1 MKYHVSLIDSD
12 IYKFTM
18 QMAICQLYPKVLNHY
33 RFVNRDNREF
43 PEGFDKRLTE
53 IVDSFRGISLKK
65 DEKDFMQEKCYYLNP
80 VYLDFLSGYRYNPKE
95 VIIKQEGP
103 KLNLDIIG
111 PAYRTVLWEVPL
123 MATISELYF
132 DMKATNKYEF
142 ISTRNSLTEINKQK
156 AEALADIDVYYS
168 DFGTRRRVSFENQNK
183 VVEDL
188 KKYGKGHL
196 LGTSNVYLAMKH
208 DLMPAGTVAHEW
220 YSLHAAI
227 YGYIMANEKAND
239 AWIQVFQ
246 GDLGTGLPDTF
257 TTDVFL
263 QSFNTK
269 YAKLYDGLRQDS
281 WDPLAF
287 LEKVLSHYNK
297 LRINPLYKMLLFSD
311 NLKSIDQIKT
321 IHDACKGRTNDRYG
335 IGTWLSNDVGVKP
348 LNMVIKLIGC
358 LFDEVHGWV
367 NTIKLSDDINK
378 NTGDPET
385 IELCKKTLNIK
396 K

>member
-18 QMAICQLYPKVLNHY
+18 QMAICQLYPRVLNHY

-43 PEGFDKRLTE
+43 PDGFDKRLTE
-53 IVDSFRGISLKK
+53 IVDGFRGIALKK
-65 DEKDFMQEKCYYLNP
+65 DEKDFMREKCYYLNP
-80 VYLDFLSGYRYNPKE
+80 VYLDFLSGYRYDPKE
-95 VIIKQEGP
+95 VIIKQNGP
-103 KLNLDIIG
+103 KLSLDIIG
-111 PAYRTVLWEVPL
+111 PAYRAVLCEVPL
-123 MATISELYF
+123 MSTISELYF
-132 DMKATNKYEF
+132 DMTSQIEL
-142 ISTRNSLTEINKQK
+142 IPDTLTKINKMK
-156 AEALADIDVYYS
+156 AENLANIDVYYS
-168 DFGTRRRVSFENQNK
+168 EFGTRRRKSFENQNK
-183 VVEDL
+183 VVDDL

-196 LGTSNVYLAMKH
+196 LGTSNVYLAMTH
-208 DLMPAGTVAHEW
+208 YLMPAGTVAHEW
-220 YSLHAAI
+220 YSLHAAL

-239 AWIQVFQ
+239 SWIQVFQ

-281 WDPLAF
+281 GDLLAF
-287 LEKVLSHYNK
+287 LEKVLAHYNK
-297 LRINPLYKMLLFSD
+297 LKINPLYKMLLFSD
-311 NLKSIDQIKT
+311 NLKSIVQIKT

-335 IGTWLSNDVGVKP
+335 IGTWLSNDCGVKP

-358 LFDEVHGWV
+358 LFDEARGWINAV
-367 NTIKLSDDINK
+367 KISDDVSK

-385 IELCKKTLNIK
+385 VELCKKTLKIK
-396 K
+396 D

>member
-1 MKYHVSLIDSD
+1 MKYHVSLIDTD
-12 IYKFTM
+12 IYKLTM

-43 PEGFDKRLTE
+43 PDGFDKRLKE
-53 IVDSFRGISLKK
+53 IIDSFRGITLHR
-65 DEKDFMQEKCYYLNP
+65 DEKEFLQEKCYYLNP
-80 VYLDFLSGYRYNPKE
+80 VYLDFLDGYRYDPNE

-103 KLNLDIIG
+103 KLSLDIIG
-111 PAYRTVLWEVPL
+111 PAYRAVLWEVPL

-132 DMKATNKYEF
+132 DMTFQPGFDDKK
-142 ISTRNSLTEINKQK
+142 LTEINKKK
-156 AEALADIDVYYS
+156 AEDLAYIDVYYS
-168 DFGTRRRVSFENQNK
+168 EFGTRRRKSFENQYN
-183 VVEDL
+183 VVGDL
-188 KKYGKGHL
+188 KQHGRGHL

-220 YSLHAAI
+220 YSLHAAL
-227 YGYIMANEKAND
+227 YGFIMANEKAND

-281 WDPLAF
+281 GDPLAF
-287 LEKVLSHYNK
+287 LEKVLIHYNK
-297 LRINPLYKMLLFSD
+297 LRINPLYKILLFSD
-311 NLKSIDQIKT
+311 NLKSIPQIKT
-321 IHDACKGRTNDRYG
+321 IHDACKCRTNDRYG
-335 IGTWLSNDVGVKP
+335 IGTWLSNDCGVKP

-358 LFDEVHGWV
+358 LFDKARGWV
-367 NTIKLSDDINK
+367 NTVKISDDVSK

-385 IELCKKTLNIK
+385 VELCKKTLMI
-396 K
+396 

>member
-18 QMAICQLYPKVLNHY
+18 QMAICQLYPRVLNHY

-43 PEGFDKRLTE
+43 PDGFDKCLIE
-53 IVDSFRGISLKK
+53 IVDSFRGIALKK
-65 DEKDFMQEKCYYLNP
+65 DEKDFMLEKCYYLNP
-80 VYLDFLSGYRYNPKE
+80 VYLDFLSGYRYDPKE

-103 KLNLDIIG
+103 KLSLDIIG
-111 PAYRTVLWEVPL
+111 PAYHTVLWEVPL

-132 DMKATNKYEF
+132 EMTGQRGYDLEK
-142 ISTRNSLTEINKQK
+142 LTEINKQK
-156 AEALADIDVYYS
+156 AQDLAYIDVYYS
-168 DFGTRRRVSFENQNK
+168 EFGTRRRKSFENQNK

-196 LGTSNVYLAMKH
+196 LGTSNVYLAMIH

-220 YSLHAAI
+220 YSLHAAL
-227 YGYIMANEKAND
+227 YGFIMANEKAND
-239 AWIQVFQ
+239 AWISVFH

-281 WDPLAF
+281 GEPLAF
-287 LEKVLSHYNK
+287 LEKVLAHYNK
-297 LRINPLYKMLLFSD
+297 LRVNPLYKMLLFSD
-311 NLKSIDQIKT
+311 NLKSIEQIKT
-321 IHDACKGRTNDRYG
+321 IHEACKGRTNDRYG
-335 IGTWLSNDVGVKP
+335 IGTWLSNHVGVKP

-358 LFDEVHGWV
+358 LFDETYGWV

-378 NTGDPET
+378 NTGDLET
-385 IELCKKTLNIK
+385 IELCKKTLIK
-396 K
+396 